1 MLLPPLHDP
10 SDRRAVR
17 FPDGELTYAQLRA
30 RADAVAAALGPG
42 DAPVAVWAEP
52 SLATVV
58 GVLGALAAG
67 RAVLPI
73 SPRAG
78 AGELQ
83 HIVSDARPEVVL
95 AGAEATVALDLPRL
109 DPLAPGTEARGVVAA
124 PAADAPPNVVTPPA
138 IEPPDS
144 APALVVY
151 TSGTTGPPKGVVL
164 SRGALAANL
173 DALAEVWGWTAADEV
188 VQALPLFH
196 VHGLVLGVLGPLRR
210 GGSVHHLGRFDADA
224 LGQALTAGGTMLFA
238 VPTMYHRLAAVAA
251 DRADIAQ
258 ALGGARLLVSGS
270 AALAAELHDRL
281 TQLTGQAVV
290 ERYGMSETL
299 MIASTLP
306 GAPQPGRVGFAV
318 PGVEI
323 ELRDDDGAPVG
334 ADDATVG
341 AVWVRGPSLLTEY
354 LNLPDATAAALRDGW
369 FETGDLG
376 TLDASGSLRLVG
388 RRSTDLLKSGGFRI
402 GAGEIESA
410 LLEHPAVD
418 QAAVLG
424 LPDDDLGERIVAWV
438 VAADP
443 SAPRDPDALIAHVA
457 RQLAPYKRP
466 REVRYVDDLPRNAM
480 GKVQKRLLID

>member
-1 MLLPPLHDP
+1 VVRPLMFQGP

-17 FPDGELTYAQLRA
+17 FPDGELTYAELHA
-30 RADAVAAALGPG
+30 RADAVAAALRSGGGGGAPDAEAAPG
-42 DAPVAVWAEP
+42 AVPPVAVWAEP
-52 SLATVV
+52 TLATVV
-58 GVLGALAAG
+58 GVVGALAAG

-78 AGELQ
+78 EGELA
-83 HIVSDARPEVVL
+83 HIVGDARPSVL
-95 AGAEATVALDLPRL
+95 LAAEDSGLDIPRI
-109 DPLAPGTEARGVVAA
+109 DPLAPPAADAA
-124 PAADAPPNVVTPPA
+124 PAAEALD
-138 IEPPDS
+138 D
-144 APALVVY
+144 APALVIY

-173 DALAEVWGWTAADEV
+173 DALAQLWGWTGDDEV

-210 GGSVHHLGRFDADA
+210 GGSVTHLGRFDAHAVADA
-224 LGQALTAGGTMLFA
+224 LRGGGTMLFA

-251 DRADIAQ
+251 EDAAVAQ

-281 TQLTGQAVV
+281 TELTGQAVV

-323 ELRDDDGAPVG
+323 ELRDDDGEPVP

-341 AVWVRGPSLLTEY
+341 AVWVKGPSLLSEY
-354 LNLPDATAAALRDGW
+354 LNLPEASAAALRDGW

-376 TLDASGSLRLVG
+376 TFDDDKSLRLVG
-388 RRSTDLLKSGGFRI
+388 RRSTDLIKSGGFRI
-402 GAGEIESA
+402 GAGEIEGA

-424 LPDDDLGERIVAWV
+424 LPDDDLGERIVAWIV
-438 VAADP
+438 PAAGVE
-443 SAPRDPDALIAHVA
+443 RDPDALIVHVA
-457 RQLAPYKRP
+457 QQLAPYKRP

-480 GKVQKRLLID
+480 GKVQKRLLVD

>member
-10 SDRRAVR
+10 SGRRAVR
-17 FPDGELTYAQLRA
+17 FPDGELSYAELRA
-30 RADAVAAALGPG
+30 RADAVAAALPPG

-52 SLATVV
+52 ALATVV
-58 GVLGALAAG
+58 GVVGALAAG

-78 AGELQ
+78 EGELG
-83 HIVSDARPEVVL
+83 HIVGDARPGVL
-95 AGAEATVALDLPRL
+95 LAPSDAEIALDLPRL
-109 DPLAPGTEARGVVAA
+109 DPLAQEPT
-124 PAADAPPNVVTPPA
+124 AADAAPEPA
-138 IEPPDS
+138 DT
-144 APALVVY
+144 AAALVIY

-173 DALAEVWGWTAADEV
+173 DALAELWGWTGDDEV

-210 GGSVHHLGRFDADA
+210 GGSATHLGRFDADA
-224 LGQALTAGGTMLFA
+224 LAAALTSGGTMLFA

-251 DRADIAQ
+251 DDATVAQ

-281 TQLTGQAVV
+281 TELTGQAVV

-323 ELRDDDGAPVG
+323 ELRDDDGAPVP

-341 AVWVRGPSLLTEY
+341 AVWVRGPSLLSEY
-354 LNLPDATAAALRDGW
+354 LNLPEASAVALRDGW

-376 TLDASGSLRLVG
+376 TFDAARSLRLVG
-388 RRSTDLLKSGGFRI
+388 RRSTDLIKSGGFRI
-402 GAGEIESA
+402 GAGEIEGA

-438 VAADP
+438 VPAGGAE
-443 SAPRDPDALIAHVA
+443 RDPDALIAHVA
-457 RQLAPYKRP
+457 QQLAPYKRP

-480 GKVQKRLLID
+480 GKVQKKRLLED

>member
-1 MLLPPLHDP
+1 MVRRMLLPPLHDP
-10 SDRRAVR
+10 SGARALR
-17 FPDGELTYAQLRA
+17 FPDGELTYAELRA
-30 RADAVAAALGPG
+30 KSDAVAAALADGDS

-52 SLATVV
+52 TLATVV
-58 GVLGALAAG
+58 GVVGALAAG

-78 AGELQ
+78 EGELS
-83 HIVSDARPEVVL
+83 HIVGDARPAVL
-95 AGAEATVALDLPRL
+95 LASGDAGPDLPRI
-109 DPLAPGTEARGVVAA
+109 DPLAPPATEAAP
-124 PAADAPPNVVTPPA
+124 PAAEA
-138 IEPPDS
+138 PDS
-144 APALVVY
+144 AAALVIY

-173 DALAEVWGWTAADEV
+173 DALAQLWGWTGDDEV

-210 GGSVHHLGRFDADA
+210 GGSVHHLGRFDAA
-224 LGQALTAGGTMLFA
+224 AVGAALTSGGTMLFA

-251 DRADIAQ
+251 GDAALAA

-323 ELRDDDGAPVG
+323 ELRDDGGAPVP

-354 LNLPDATAAALRDGW
+354 LNLPEASAAALRDGW

-376 TLDASGSLRLVG
+376 TFDAARSLRLVG
-388 RRSTDLLKSGGFRI
+388 RRSTDLIKSGGFRI
-402 GAGEIESA
+402 GAGEIEGA

-424 LPDDDLGERIVAWV
+424 LPDDDLGERIVAWIV
-438 VAADP
+438 PADG
-443 SAPRDPDALIAHVA
+443 AERDPDALIAHVA
-457 RQLAPYKRP
+457 QQLAPYKRP

-480 GKVQKRLLID
+480 GKVQKRLLVD

>member
-10 SDRRAVR
+10 SGRRAVR
-17 FPDGELTYAQLRA
+17 FPDGELSYAELRA
-30 RADAVAAALGPG
+30 RADAVATALGDG
-42 DAPVAVWAEP
+42 SGAPVAVWAEP
-52 SLATVV
+52 TLATVV
-58 GVLGALAAG
+58 GVVGALAAG

-78 AGELQ
+78 EGELG
-83 HIVSDARPEVVL
+83 HIVGDARPDVL
-95 AGAEATVALDLPRL
+95 LAPGDAEIALDLPRL
-109 DPLAPGTEARGVVAA
+109 DPLALEPA
-124 PAADAPPNVVTPPA
+124 PAAATPPA
-138 IEPPDS
+138 AEVPDS
-144 APALVVY
+144 AAALVIY

-173 DALAEVWGWTAADEV
+173 DALAELWGWTGDDEV

-210 GGSVHHLGRFDADA
+210 GGSVTHLGRFDAQAVAAA
-224 LGQALTAGGTMLFA
+224 LASGGTMLFA

-251 DRADIAQ
+251 EDTAVAQ

-281 TQLTGQAVV
+281 TELTGQAVV

-323 ELRDDDGAPVG
+323 ELRDDDGAPVP

-341 AVWVRGPSLLTEY
+341 AVWVRGPSLLSEY
-354 LNLPDATAAALRDGW
+354 LNLPEASASALRDGW

-376 TLDASGSLRLVG
+376 TFDAARSLRLVG
-388 RRSTDLLKSGGFRI
+388 RRSTDLIKSGGFRI
-402 GAGEIESA
+402 GAGEIEGA

-424 LPDDDLGERIVAWV
+424 LPDDDLGERIVAWIV
-438 VAADP
+438 PAAG
-443 SAPRDPDALIAHVA
+443 AERDPDALIAHVA
-457 RQLAPYKRP
+457 QQLAPYKRP

-480 GKVQKRLLID
+480 GKVQKRLLVD